1 MMSVMTFGSSFDST
15 NKSWKNSSSNAK
27 SYGSFQE
34 RTTDELGL
42 FSSSWIR
49 DSIEEEKN
57 EIEYFIYIHSLI
69 SN

>member
-1 MMSVMTFGSSFDST
+1 
-15 NKSWKNSSSNAK
+15 
-27 SYGSFQE
+27 
-34 RTTDELGL
+34 LGL